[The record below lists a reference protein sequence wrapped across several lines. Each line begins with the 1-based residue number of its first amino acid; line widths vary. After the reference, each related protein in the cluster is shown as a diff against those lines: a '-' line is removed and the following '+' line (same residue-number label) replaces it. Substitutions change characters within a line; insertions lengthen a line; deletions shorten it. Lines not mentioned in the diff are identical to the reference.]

1 MYFPIA
7 QRPDQR
13 FTVVAR
19 TTADPATLAPPV
31 RQVVR
36 ALDASLPLDQISTL
50 EEHIGLSL
58 LPARLAGMVLGLLG
72 MLALVL
78 ASLGV
83 AGMVAF
89 GVSQRVREIGLR
101 LALGAQSSDVV
112 RLVVRDALRLVL
124 IGGGVGLALALPLS
138 LLARRFLYGLS
149 PVDPMTWVVVVLG
162 FVAVTAGASWLPA
175 RRAAGVDPLVALRA
189 D

>member
-1 MYFPIA
+1 
-7 QRPDQR
+7 
-13 FTVVAR
+13 
-19 TTADPATLAPPV
+19 
-31 RQVVR
+31 
-36 ALDASLPLDQISTL
+36 
-50 EEHIGLSL
+50 
-58 LPARLAGMVLGLLG
+58 